1 MELPLL
7 GNSLHSGAN
16 FDPMLGSELE
26 FGKKRAYM
34 FGDVLDFDSFGIL
47 RTDVIWKF
55 FVFLNLVNRED
66 RIFRNMKWVPLSG

>member
-7 GNSLHSGAN
+7 GNSLHSGIN
-16 FDPMLGSELE
+16 FDPKLGSELE

-34 FGDVLDFDSFGIL
+34 FGNGFDFDSFGIL
-47 RTDVIWKF
+47 RTNGIWKF

-66 RIFRNMKWVPLSG
+66 RIFRNMKCVPLSG